1 MRWCVS
7 LSLGLL
13 ALGCHDFSVPRGDG
27 SDDPAARE
35 AATRYARS
43 SGSCGGDQVEI
54 PAGSL
59 MIGAPDLSENT
70 LPLTLTE
77 FDTFCIDP
85 TEVTLAD
92 YRECFEAGLCVTPDV
107 EHWSGCNWDLAARD
121 EHPVTCVDHAR
132 AEDFCAWA
140 GKRLPSEREWEYA
153 ARGGAGRLYPWGAES
168 PSANLVNWNDLVGDT
183 TPVGSYPG
191 GATPDTGVL
200 DLAGNVWEWTASE
213 WCDSYAPDALCEA
226 GNYVARG
233 GSFASVT
240 STFLRSSWRDPV
252 SAGDRRFGFRCA
264 AGAGEK
270 HP

>member
-1 MRWCVS
+1 MRWQRW

-13 ALGCHDFSVPRGDG
+13 TLGCHDFSLPRGGG
-27 SDDPAARE
+27 SDEPAARE
-35 AATRYARS
+35 AATAYAQS
-43 SGSCGGDQVEI
+43 TGSCGGGLVEI

-59 MIGAPDLSENT
+59 LIGAPDLSENT
-70 LPLTLTE
+70 LPLSWTE
-77 FDTFCIDP
+77 FDAFCIDR

-92 YRECFEAGLCVTPDV
+92 YRNCFEAGACVTPDV
-107 EHWSGCNWDLAARD
+107 GQWSGCNWDLAGRD
-121 EHPVTCVDHAR
+121 EHPVTCIDHGR
-132 AEDFCAWA
+132 AEAFCAWA

-153 ARGGAGRLYPWGAES
+153 ARGGAGRLYPWGPES
-168 PSANLVNWNDLVGDT
+168 PSAHLVNWNNLVGDT
-183 TPVGSYPG
+183 TPVGSYPR

-213 WCDSYAPDALCEA
+213 WCDSYAPDAPCQP

-233 GSFASVT
+233 GSFASML
-240 STFLRSSWRDPV
+240 STFVRSSWRDPM

-270 HP
+270 R